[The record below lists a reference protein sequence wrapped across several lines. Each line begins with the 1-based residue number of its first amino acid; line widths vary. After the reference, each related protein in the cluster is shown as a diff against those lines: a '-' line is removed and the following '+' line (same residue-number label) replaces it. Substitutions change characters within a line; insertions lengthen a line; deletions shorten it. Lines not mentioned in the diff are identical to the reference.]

1 MQQLVK
7 KRLKWKNFCSSWWKY
22 WFPEIC
28 ANYGFK
34 FVVFCCNWFCEKLT
48 CISTELQLF
57 MRVEN

>member
-28 ANYGFK
+28 ANYGFR
-34 FVVFCCNWFCEKLT
+34 FVVFCCKWFCEKL
-48 CISTELQLF
+48 
-57 MRVEN
+57 